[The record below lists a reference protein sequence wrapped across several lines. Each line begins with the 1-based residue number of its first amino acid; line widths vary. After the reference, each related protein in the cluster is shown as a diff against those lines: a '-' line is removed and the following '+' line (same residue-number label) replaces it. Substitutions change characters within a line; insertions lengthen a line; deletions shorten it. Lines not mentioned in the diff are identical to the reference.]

1 MTTEK
6 KQTENLLKEIADIQA
21 LSNTSMG
28 LTEYPLPQTQTVKGR
43 EIMNA
48 VGEKLLG
55 ISKFITES
63 LKEL

>member
-6 KQTENLLKEIADIQA
+6 KQTENLIKEIADIQA
-21 LSNTSMG
+21 LSNTSME
-28 LTEYPLPQTQTVKGR
+28 LAEYHLPTTQTVRGQ

-48 VGEKLLG
+48 VGEKLLD